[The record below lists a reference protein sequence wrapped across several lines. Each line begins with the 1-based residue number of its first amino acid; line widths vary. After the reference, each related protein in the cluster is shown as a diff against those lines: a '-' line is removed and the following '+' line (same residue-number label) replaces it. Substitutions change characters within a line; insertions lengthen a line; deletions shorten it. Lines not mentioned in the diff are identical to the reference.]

1 MNRRNEAGQ
10 KQVTTTKK
18 VTTANTNQNKNVL
31 ESNKTSLV
39 NIAENKGRAGLRS
52 SQQQQTTTTT
62 KQRTLITQKSTP
74 TLRGN
79 KEVTSNSTKKEK
91 RALSSRITIDD
102 TGKIPKKTYV
112 LNVRKLDRIQQNK
125 RQRLTY
131 SSKLEETNPITTN
144 FNHNIIVIKNVTRE
158 LPTLSDIGED
168 GKLIH
173 KFAYT
178 SKTNIPNTVRKVIDE
193 SGKKPKKKPVVSP
206 RKRC

>member
-1 MNRRNEAGQ
+1 M
-10 KQVTTTKK
+10 
-18 VTTANTNQNKNVL
+18 
-31 ESNKTSLV
+31 
-39 NIAENKGRAGLRS
+39 
-52 SQQQQTTTTT
+52 
-62 KQRTLITQKSTP
+62 
-74 TLRGN
+74 
-79 KEVTSNSTKKEK
+79 
-91 RALSSRITIDD
+91 
-102 TGKIPKKTYV
+102 
-112 LNVRKLDRIQQNK
+112 
-125 RQRLTY
+125 TY

-206 RKRC
+206 RKNEIIKTIKKPFKFTYENYTETNNSR